1 MYIYECASR
10 IFGRKV
16 EIKPLVCLQGEELGG
31 WGEEAGGGDIFHCIP
46 FGVFGILNHVNELF
60 IKNYIK

>member
-31 WGEEAGGGDIFHCIP
+31 WGEEAGWGTF
-46 FGVFGILNHVNELF
+46 F
-60 IKNYIK
+60 IVYPLVSLGF

>member
-31 WGEEAGGGDIFHCIP
+31 WGEEAGGGGHFSLYTLWCLWDFESC
-46 FGVFGILNHVNELF
+46 
-60 IKNYIK
+60 K